1 MSDSVGARWAVRI
14 VAGTGLLLAIHLL
27 VVALILP
34 ANDPASVRP
43 WPLSLEF
50 SFLGQSG
57 SSSSSSANA
66 NGDAGKYDNGD
77 VPVDG
82 FHNFGA
88 PQDPETPP
96 PGSPWYAP
104 RASHLNNLTTAL
116 SPSTKGV
123 YGFLFNDSTTPEDT
137 YGVYNWCNMP
147 HVRRAEYVVPPAD
160 EHRTLIYV
168 ELVHRH
174 HKRTPYAANGF
185 PQEAYPWDCEDAR
198 IHLYGQPSGLPDN
211 KRPGIAHYAP
221 AYDTPGNP
229 FLRTALGW
237 HGSCQFPQLTSGGLE
252 DAWQHGADLY
262 DVYHGL
268 LRILPSMDDAAAW
281 HDHVAFRVTNNPIT
295 SQTVTMVL
303 GGMAAAAGLSDGSI
317 LDIPLLVEAAG
328 YDGLEPQYTCPAAA
342 ALFEAII
349 APAPQDGNGDDGVG
363 SSPVWADH
371 LERLAPLFAKL
382 DAASGVDPANPRG
395 FHASVDHYYD
405 NLSARQCHGQPPVKD
420 VSQEMADMVFR
431 VGQWEYSRM
440 YRDDARSLAA
450 SVGAWGVWVAQL
462 AGHLRGARD
471 AAASAMD
478 KQDKQGSIRYRHN
491 VAHDGSLSRLL
502 SILQADEMVWPGM
515 GSEVVVE
522 LWQTEA
528 GEAGEAGERQ
538 DSAAP
543 PYDVRVLFGG
553 KVLRSS
559 HPELGLLDMVP
570 LDALLAYI
578 DGLVGVDASLLP
590 AKCNG
595 SRPL

>member
-14 VAGTGLLLAIHLL
+14 VAGTSLLLAIHLL
-27 VVALILP
+27 FVALILP
-34 ANDPASVRP
+34 SNDPASLWP
-43 WPLSLEF
+43 WPLSLDF
-50 SFLGQSG
+50 SLLGKSG
-57 SSSSSSANA
+57 GSNA
-66 NGDAGKYDNGD
+66 DNNNVDTSKNENAD
-77 VPVDG
+77 VPTDG

-116 SPSTKGV
+116 SSSTKGV
-123 YGFLFNDSTTPEDT
+123 YGFLFNDSTTPEGQ

-147 HVRRAEYVVPPAD
+147 HVRKAEYVVPPAD
-160 EHRTLIYV
+160 EHRTLVYV

-185 PQEAYPWDCEDAR
+185 PHEAYPWNCEDAR
-198 IHLYGQPSGLPDN
+198 IHLYGQPAGLAEN
-211 KRPGIAHYAP
+211 KKPGVAHYEP
-221 AYDTPGNP
+221 TYDTPGNP
-229 FLRTALGW
+229 FLTAALGW
-237 HGSCQFPQLTSGGLE
+237 HGSCQFPQLTAGGLE
-252 DAWQHGADLY
+252 DAWQHGLDLY
-262 DVYHGL
+262 DVYHGVL
-268 LRILPSMDDAAAW
+268 GILPAMDDAAAW
-281 HDHVAFRVTNNPIT
+281 RDNVAFRVTNNPIT

-303 GGMAAAAGLSDGSI
+303 GGMASAAGLGVEAVPN
-317 LDIPLLVEAAG
+317 IPLLVEAAG

-342 ALFEAII
+342 ALFEAIVE
-349 APAPQDGNGDDGVG
+349 PEPQDGDGGAG

-371 LERLAPLFAKL
+371 LEKMAPLFAEL
-382 DAASGVDPANPRG
+382 DTASGVDPANPRG
-395 FHASVDHYYD
+395 FHVSVDHYYD
-405 NLSARQCHGQPPVKD
+405 NLSARQCHGKPPVKGI
-420 VSQEMADMVFR
+420 SQDTADTVFR
-431 VGQWEYSRM
+431 MGQWEYSRM

-462 AGHLRGARD
+462 AGHLRVARE
-471 AAASAMD
+471 ASRTD
-478 KQDKQGSIRYRHN
+478 KKSIKYRHN

-522 LWQTEA
+522 LWQKQ
-528 GEAGEAGERQ
+528 GG
-538 DSAAP
+538 SAEEGQETPAP
-543 PYDVRVLFGG
+543 SYDVRVLFSG

-570 LDALLAYI
+570 LDALLTYI

-595 SRPL
+595 TLPL